1 MKHSL
6 VVFSLFFT
14 SISFAGTI
22 GNGVKLSN
30 LPTASKSYSV
40 TALTEAEIATAK
52 EAVVANCKK
61 DKAEA
66 EAIIAKLGSKVLSS
80 VGCSAK
86 VSGGFYDQGGSDY
99 KVETDFEV
107 VFK

>member
-40 TALTEAEIATAK
+40 KVISEGEISALFQKVE
-52 EAVVANCKK
+52 ANCEK

-66 EAIIAKLGSKVLSS
+66 IAIISKLGSKVLSEE
-80 VGCSAK
+80 GCKAK
-86 VSGGFYDQGGSDY
+86 IIGGYYDQGGSDM
-99 KVETDFEV
+99 KVETKFEV

>member
-6 VVFSLFFT
+6 VVFSLLFS

-22 GNGVKLSN
+22 GNGIKLSN
-30 LPTASKSYSV
+30 LPTASKNYSV
-40 TALTEAEIATAK
+40 SAITEAEVATAK
-52 EAVVANCKK
+52 ETVVANCKK

-66 EAIIAKLGSKVLSS
+66 EAVIAKLGSKILSS
-80 VGCSAK
+80 TGCAVK
-86 VSGGFYDQGGSDY
+86 VAGGYYDMGGSDY
-99 KVETDFEV
+99 KVETEFEV

>member
-6 VVFSLFFT
+6 VVFSLFIS

-30 LPTASKSYSV
+30 LPTASKNYAV
-40 TALTEAEIATAK
+40 TAFTEAEVATAK
-52 EAVVANCKK
+52 ETVVANCKK

-66 EAIIAKLGSKVLSS
+66 LAVIAKLGSKVLSS
-80 VGCSAK
+80 TGCAVK
-86 VSGGFYDQGGSDY
+86 VSGGYFGQGGSDY
-99 KVETDFEV
+99 KVETEFEV